1 MWGPGPLGKDGSV
14 PSEGGVVDL
23 VDEDAEEGGSLI
35 ARVGLELG
43 LDIENECGSDGGEQT
58 SLSPSSVCIY
68 RGFTRT
74 AHEDKSRV
82 QILVVFLHELLVVLL
97 GLLAVV
103 LEEPGP
109 VISSSGRQVYQS
121 LAA

>member
-1 MWGPGPLGKDGSV
+1 MWEGGRV
-14 PSEGGVVDL
+14 VSERGVVDL

-35 ARVGLELG
+35 AGVRLELG
-43 LDIENECGSDGGEQT
+43 LNIEDKSGGDGGEQT
-58 SLSPSSVCIY
+58 SLSPSSVRIH

-74 AHEDKSRV
+74 AHENKSGIE
-82 QILVVFLHELLVVLL
+82 ILVILLHELLVVLL
-97 GLLAVV
+97 GLLTVV

-109 VISSSGRQVYQS
+109 VIPLSGRQVYQS